1 MRDRFSRSPIV
12 FLWSLVEVEILLVD
26 SIKVLRCSVDLTR
39 SGTGCCEVAIS
50 SRSIGAITGSCSSI
64 WLLVEALRALRS
76 MSRMTKRLSFL
87 NLLIKERQWILQIRR
102 LLVEWRH
109 AKLLVHESLM
119 LPTWRSVSIMCVIP
133 ECSIIEVAQV
143 WHHSI
148 DASNKALILYIS
160 QNGQLLLCFGIMYE
174 TYLR

>member
-1 MRDRFSRSPIV
+1 
-12 FLWSLVEVEILLVD
+12 
-26 SIKVLRCSVDLTR
+26 
-39 SGTGCCEVAIS
+39 
-50 SRSIGAITGSCSSI
+50 
-64 WLLVEALRALRS
+64 

-87 NLLIKERQWILQIRR
+87 NLLIKERQWILQIWR

-109 AKLLVHESLM
+109 AELLVHESLM
-119 LPTWRSVSIMCVIP
+119 LPARWSVSIMCVIP

-148 DASNKALILYIS
+148 DASDEALILYIS